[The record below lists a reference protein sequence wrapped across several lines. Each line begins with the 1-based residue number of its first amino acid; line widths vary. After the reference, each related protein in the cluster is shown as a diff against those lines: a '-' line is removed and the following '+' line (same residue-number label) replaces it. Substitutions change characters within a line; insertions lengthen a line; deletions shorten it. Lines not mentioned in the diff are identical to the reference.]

1 MDKEDPGLFGP
12 DSVAWRL
19 HADPTMLIAGLRA
32 LLLQT
37 LYPQAIWGVTQNS
50 DYRQDPWGRLTRTA
64 DYVATTVYG
73 TRAEAERW
81 GARVRG
87 VHQRLSVHDHDSG
100 TSSTIDEMSDALLW
114 VHCAEIDSFV
124 DAGLRIGLI
133 DAEQADTYV
142 DEQRSAAELVGLD
155 RETVP
160 ASTTELR
167 DHIDRVRPALRLT
180 KEARDAASFILL
192 PTVTRWWKQP
202 LRPSWLP
209 LSTLA
214 FALLP
219 RWARRMYWMPGLP
232 TTDLTATMG
241 LRTFRRATLAIP
253 PGLRDGPQLKAA
265 RQRIHETNA
274 GTEAEAA

>member
-32 LLLQT
+32 LLLQA

-73 TRAEAERW
+73 TRTEAERW
-81 GARVRG
+81 GERVRE

-100 TSSTIDEMSDALLW
+100 TSSIIDEMSDALLW

-155 RETVP
+155 RESVP
-160 ASTTELR
+160 AR
-167 DHIDRVRPALRLT
+167 
-180 KEARDAASFILL
+180 
-192 PTVTRWWKQP
+192 RWNC
-202 LRPSWLP
+202 S
-209 LSTLA
+209 
-214 FALLP
+214 
-219 RWARRMYWMPGLP
+219 RRS
-232 TTDLTATMG
+232 AT
-241 LRTFRRATLAIP
+241 
-253 PGLRDGPQLKAA
+253 
-265 RQRIHETNA
+265 
-274 GTEAEAA
+274 